1 MLSFLG
7 FGLDRRVTALEV
19 ELKGMSEDLRSVRSS
34 IDAIAVKID
43 SNLRSLAQTTE
54 ARNDAIQKTIDD
66 RALRRDSEADN
77 ARKFMLT
84 CVIAAMGT
92 IGAFTLF
99 IIGSVTESKI
109 HPLDK
114 EIITLREE
122 LRSSQAMARK
132 AVDDTQWAQS
142 VMYKE
147 ITGKDWPATKTTFPV
162 HGQTEEN

>member
-54 ARNDAIQKTIDD
+54 AKNDAIQKTIDD

-84 CVIAAMGT
+84 CLIGGMGT
-92 IGAFTLF
+92 LGAFTLF

-114 EIITLREE
+114 KIITLQEE

-132 AVDDTQWAQS
+132 AVDDTQLSQAI
-142 VMYKE
+142 MYKE
-147 ITGKDWPATKTTFPV
+147 ITGKDWPVSKTTFPV
-162 HGQTEEN
+162 NGQADD